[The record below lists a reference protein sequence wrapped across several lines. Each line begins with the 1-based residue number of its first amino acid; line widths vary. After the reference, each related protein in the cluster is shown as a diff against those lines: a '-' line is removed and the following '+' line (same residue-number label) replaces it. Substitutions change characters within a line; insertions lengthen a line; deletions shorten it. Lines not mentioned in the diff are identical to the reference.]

1 MIIHKRR
8 FKDEDEDDKRIVPDG
23 GSVRVSIMAMDSVQ
37 KQVAANDKRVQH
49 NVEANQAT
57 LAAMQRDADRVQ
69 AFVDHFTEQCEA
81 QADNSAYGSLC
92 ARLERA
98 YMEAAA

>member
-8 FKDEDEDDKRIVPDG
+8 FKDEDDKRIVPDG

-37 KQVAANDKRVQH
+37 KQVAANDERVQH
-49 NVEANQAT
+49 NIEANQAT
-57 LAAMQRDADRVQ
+57 LAAMQRDAGRAQ
-69 AFVDHFTEQCEA
+69 AFADHYTA
-81 QADNSAYGSLC
+81 QRKAEADNSAYGGLC
-92 ARLERA
+92 ARLEGA